1 MFIAL
6 YRWKLV
12 EGKEERFQEGWHR
25 LTEEIYKERGS
36 RGSRLH
42 RAEDGTRV
50 AYAQW
55 PDRLAWEKAGTV
67 EAIDI
72 EAQQMMRE
80 SIEVSYPPT
89 LMEVVDD
96 LLKHE
101 ETEHIVDPTG
111 PSYFSHTKGE

>member
-6 YRWKLV
+6 YRWKLK
-12 EGKEERFQEGWHR
+12 EGKEDRFREGWHR

-42 RAEDGTRV
+42 RAEDGTWV

-55 PDRLAWEKAGTV
+55 PDRGSWEKAGTAQTLDS
-67 EAIDI
+67 EAR
-72 EAQQMMRE
+72 QMMHE
-80 SIEVSYPPT
+80 SIEVSHPPT

-96 LLKHE
+96 LLVHGE
-101 ETEHIVDPTG
+101 ETAACRKEGDNG
-111 PSYFSHTKGE
+111 LDSK